1 LTVVSLE
8 LLTVGLG
15 APLALW
21 ICELLRRGEKG
32 GNRKWFWMIV
42 LATAELYGG
51 FMTFAPEWLSGSPNL
66 DTSNWMYLWVYLV
79 FFNTLWVWFPL
90 WVLYESY
97 KAINSAMSQAE
108 MVDLVNYLGKKDD

>member
-51 FMTFAPEWLSGSPNL
+51 E
-66 DTSNWMYLWVYLV
+66 
-79 FFNTLWVWFPL
+79 
-90 WVLYESY
+90 
-97 KAINSAMSQAE
+97 
-108 MVDLVNYLGKKDD
+108 